1 MSAFTFNLKPG
12 EFAQL
17 CNMGEG
23 WSVALAIHNQ
33 GPNRIKLRDAFVD
46 RETIEPGHM
55 TIQIVRKSCTN
66 LYRERGAGRSPDNR
80 FSRSLSAVQILT

>member
-55 TIQIVRKSCTN
+55 TIQIIENHARIYIVKEAPVSLATTVMV
-66 LYRERGAGRSPDNR
+66 EAFPPFRS
-80 FSRSLSAVQILT
+80 

>member
-1 MSAFTFNLKPG
+1 MSAFTFQLKPG

-23 WSVALAIHNQ
+23 WSVALAIHNL
-33 GPNRIKLRDAFVD
+33 GPNRIKLRDAFAD

-55 TIQIVRKSCTN
+55 TIQVIENNARVYIVKEAPVALPTTV
-66 LYRERGAGRSPDNR
+66 LVEPFPPFRS
-80 FSRSLSAVQILT
+80 